1 MGRKSSKPF
10 EQIRQLEPGSSGLS
24 ERYSYIGMGGAR
36 SMTVRGTSLF
46 LTTHVILYQEDFV
59 TPGMRPWE
67 AI

>member
-1 MGRKSSKPF
+1 
-10 EQIRQLEPGSSGLS
+10 
-24 ERYSYIGMGGAR
+24 
-36 SMTVRGTSLF
+36 MTVRGTSLF